1 MDETTIFDII
11 RLLYGVRE
19 KKKNQGFSRFFLDIL
34 AFQGYL
40 RSPFHF

>member
-19 KKKNQGFSRFFLDIL
+19 KKNQGFSRFFLDIL
-34 AFQGYL
+34 AFQGHL